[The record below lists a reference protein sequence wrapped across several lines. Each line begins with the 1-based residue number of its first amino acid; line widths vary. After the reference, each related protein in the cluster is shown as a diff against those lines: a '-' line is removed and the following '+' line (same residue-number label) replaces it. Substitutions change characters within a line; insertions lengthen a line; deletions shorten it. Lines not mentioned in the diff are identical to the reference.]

1 MSIFIPVLG
10 TLGTVS
16 MISASLI
23 KGRNMKTILF
33 LVFCGNILAAT
44 SYLLGES
51 GINGAASCY
60 LGGVQAIINYFF
72 DSKGKKLPKWLVT
85 VYALS
90 FICVNLI
97 VGDYKDPLVYVAIAA
112 TLTFVMRI
120 GQSNG
125 GGYRFWT
132 LFNNALW
139 LFYDILS
146 KSWKVLVTV
155 HIPLLIFTVAGMIVY
170 DRKKASTDTNS

>member
-1 MSIFIPVLG
+1 MNVLIPILG
-10 TLGTVS
+10 VLGTVS
-16 MISASLI
+16 MISAALI
-23 KGRNMKTILF
+23 KGNKMKIILF
-33 LVFCGNILAAT
+33 LVFCGNVLSAT

-72 DSKGKKLPKWLVT
+72 DSKEKKIPKWLIVI
-85 VYALS
+85 YALS
-90 FICVNLI
+90 FVCINLL

-112 TLTFVMRI
+112 TLTFVMCI

-125 GGYRFWT
+125 AKYRFWT

-139 LFYDILS
+139 LLYDILS
-146 KSWKVLVTV
+146 ESWEVLVTV
-155 HIPLLIFTVAGMIVY
+155 HIPLVIFTVVGMFMH
-170 DRKKASTDTNS
+170 DRKKPLMDKE